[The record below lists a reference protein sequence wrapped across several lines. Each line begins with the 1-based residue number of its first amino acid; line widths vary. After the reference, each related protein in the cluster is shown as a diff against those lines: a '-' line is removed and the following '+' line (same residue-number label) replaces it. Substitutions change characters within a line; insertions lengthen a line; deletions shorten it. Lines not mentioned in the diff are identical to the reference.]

1 MYLTFDLPITANKRL
16 TKGKR
21 RDPKDGKIKTVF
33 ISTKKYRE
41 WKDTASLQIRSL
53 LRPNGERFT
62 NGERVRLTLKIHFA
76 NKIRRDIDNYVK
88 GAQDVLTDCGVWAD
102 DTQVDELHVYRSE
115 VAKPPYVEAYID
127 AI

>member
-16 TKGKR
+16 MPTVRG
-21 RDPKDGKIKTVF
+21 GKIVF
-33 ISTKKYRE
+33 ISSKEYRE